1 MIAYIIF
8 HLQQNIRNRH
18 TAFIML
24 PLFLLLFGTHSSFAQ
39 CTGTVQNP
47 LQPVI
52 ASAFNDTLIVQS
64 NSQPGQFFRVENLSL
79 NKTYVF
85 LSSAAGD
92 FITIRN
98 AYTNAVLGQG
108 AAPFTYAVGAG
119 PDVVTVHLNLQSPAC
134 GTAAVNRT
142 TRMACTNCPAI
153 PGKVEVGTSSQNASL
168 QIAGEIKL
176 GNINRPAEAGMI
188 RWNPDEKDFE
198 GYNGS
203 AWVSLTKANGKAGQW
218 GQVLPTT
225 LQENNQ
231 LIASDGLGGDLFGS
245 SVCISGDY
253 AIIGASQDRI
263 GSNSNQ
269 GSAYIFVRNGNNWI
283 QQAKLTASDGAADD
297 LFGRSVS
304 ISGDY
309 AIVGAFA
316 DAIGANAN
324 QGSAYIFVRSGAAW
338 TQQVKI
344 TASDGM
350 SGDLFGNAVSISGN
364 YAIIGARGD
373 NVGANASQGSAYIFV
388 RNGSNWTIQAK
399 LTDLDGLANDFF
411 GSSVNISGDDVII
424 GARLADM
431 GGIANRGAAYIY
443 TRNGI
448 LWIRQAKLIAADGT
462 ADDNFG
468 ISVSING
475 NYAIVGADQ
484 DYDVASNFF
493 RGSAYIF
500 IRSGSTWAQQ
510 AKLIATDGN
519 SEDQFGIAV
528 SISGDYAIVGAR
540 FAETSSYEYQGT
552 AYIFV
557 RNGTSWLQQ
566 AKLTASDAEAG
577 DQFGAAVSISGDNVI
592 VGAIF
597 DKVGTAA
604 FQGSAYIF
612 RKN

>member
-1 MIAYIIF
+1 MVC
-8 HLQQNIRNRH
+8 NN
-18 TAFIML
+18 
-24 PLFLLLFGTHSSFAQ
+24 
-39 CTGTVQNP
+39 CTV
-47 LQPVI
+47 
-52 ASAFNDTLIVQS
+52 
-64 NSQPGQFFRVENLSL
+64 
-79 NKTYVF
+79 
-85 LSSAAGD
+85 
-92 FITIRN
+92 
-98 AYTNAVLGQG
+98 
-108 AAPFTYAVGAG
+108 
-119 PDVVTVHLNLQSPAC
+119 
-134 GTAAVNRT
+134 
-142 TRMACTNCPAI
+142 I
-153 PGKVEVGTSSQNASL
+153 PGKVEVGTSGQNASL
-168 QIAGEIKL
+168 QVNGEIKL
-176 GNINRPAEAGMI
+176 GNNTRPPEAGMV

-198 GYNGS
+198 GYNGT

-218 GQVLPTT
+218 GQVSPAT

-231 LIASDGLGGDLFGS
+231 LIASDGSEGDLFGS

-309 AIVGAFA
+309 AIVGALG
-316 DAIGANAN
+316 DDIGANN
-324 QGSAYIFVRSGAAW
+324 SQGSAYLFVRSGNNW
-338 TQQVKI
+338 TQQVKL
-344 TASDGM
+344 TASDGAA
-350 SGDLFGNAVSISGN
+350 GDNFGVSVSISGN
-364 YAIIGARGD
+364 YAIIGAMYD
-373 NVGANASQGSAYIFV
+373 NIGANNQQGSAYIFV
-388 RNGSNWTIQAK
+388 RNGSNWTTQAK

-411 GSSVNISGDDVII
+411 GCSVHISGDDVII

-443 TRNGI
+443 ARNGI

-462 ADDNFG
+462 SNDNFG
-468 ISVSING
+468 VSVSING
-475 NYAIVGADQ
+475 NYAIIGADQ
-484 DYDVASNFF
+484 DYDVASNFY

-500 IRSGSTWAQQ
+500 VRSGSTWAQQ
-510 AKLIATDGN
+510 AKLTPKDGN

-540 FAETSSYEYQGT
+540 LAETNSYEYQGSS
-552 AYIFV
+552 YIFV

-566 AKLTASDAEAG
+566 AKLTASDAEAN
-577 DQFGAAVSISGDNVI
+577 DQFGASVSISGDHVI

-597 DKVGTAA
+597 DRVGTAG